1 MMGRD
6 FIAVA
11 SAAMRRTSRCSFAGT
26 FELVTVRQ
34 RLFKVRVSR
43 ALSREKPGAPSRR
56 EGQQKYGIT
65 RNVRIAVDTAG
76 EPDSDHSELICL

>member
-43 ALSREKPGAPSRR
+43 ALSREKPGAPSKAARVSKSM
-56 EGQQKYGIT
+56 GSLVTY
-65 RNVRIAVDTAG
+65 A
-76 EPDSDHSELICL
+76 